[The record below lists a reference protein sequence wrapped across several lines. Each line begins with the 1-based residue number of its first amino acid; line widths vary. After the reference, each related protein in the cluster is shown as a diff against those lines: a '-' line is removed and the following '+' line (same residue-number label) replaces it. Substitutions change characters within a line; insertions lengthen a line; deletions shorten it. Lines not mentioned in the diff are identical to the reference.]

1 MDKFR
6 QQAMKPS
13 WLNFQDF
20 NSPQQQG
27 VEKPPAFIPL
37 KETDVVID
45 LPVFNFEYLTTYE
58 AIKNRSS
65 VRKFKDQP
73 MTMAALSYFLKATLG
88 MREDDIRFR
97 MSPSGGARHA
107 IETYIYADRV
117 EGLKAGLYRYHVPTH
132 QLVLIHNE
140 SMMSHGIKGFMFNAP
155 CCFMWTAV
163 PYRMYWR
170 YKHCAEKV
178 ILLDAGHVCQ
188 NLYLA
193 AESIG
198 HGVCAVGAYD
208 QDKMDAFMKLD
219 GEEEFLIYAAPVGLK

>member
-6 QQAMKPS
+6 AYAMKPS
-13 WLNFQDF
+13 WLNFQEFDT
-20 NSPQQQG
+20 PQQQG
-27 VEKPPAFIPL
+27 EDKPPAFIPL
-37 KETDVVID
+37 KADDVVID
-45 LPVFNFEYLTTYE
+45 LPDFDFEYLDTYE
-58 AIKNRSS
+58 AIRTRSS
-65 VRKFKDQP
+65 VRKYKEDH
-73 MTMAALSYFLKATLG
+73 MTMEVLSYFLKATLG

-107 IETYIYADRV
+107 IETYIYADRI
-117 EGLKAGLYRYHVPTH
+117 EGLEEGLYRYHVPTH

-140 SMMSHGIKGFMFNAP
+140 TMASHHIKGFMFNAP

-170 YKHCAEKV
+170 YKHCAEKI

-188 NLYLA
+188 NLYLV

-198 HGVCAVGAYD
+198 YGACAVGAYD
-208 QDKMDAFMKLD
+208 QDKMDNFMKLD
-219 GEEEFLIYAAPVGLK
+219 GEKEFLIYAAPVGLK